1 MDTIHVSELKELLKK
16 GQDISFI
23 DVRRAMDYESDRQM
37 IPGAVWR
44 DPEKTS
50 EWCKDLP
57 KDKDIV
63 IYCVRGGSVSK
74 SVAEQMTS
82 FQLPVRFIEG
92 GIAAWNADNRDEKA

>member
-1 MDTIHVSELKELLKK
+1 MDTINVSELKELLKK
-16 GQDISFI
+16 GQAISII
-23 DVRRAMDYESDRQM
+23 DVRREMDYESDKQM

-44 DPEKTS
+44 DPEKTG

-74 SVAEQMTS
+74 SVAEQMTR
-82 FQLPVRFIEG
+82 FQLPVRYIEG
-92 GIAAWNADNRDEKA
+92 GIAAWNADKGDA